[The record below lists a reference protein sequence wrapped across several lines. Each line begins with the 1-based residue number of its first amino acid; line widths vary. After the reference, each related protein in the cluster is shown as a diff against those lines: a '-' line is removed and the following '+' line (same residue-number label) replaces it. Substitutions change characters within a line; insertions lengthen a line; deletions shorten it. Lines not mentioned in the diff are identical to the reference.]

1 MKHMKHCLAVCLIAA
16 LLLSCFSLPVL
27 ADVAAGDTI
36 AILGEDLTDQ
46 EKDDLMKEFGVTQDT
61 VILTISN
68 AEEHEAL
75 DGLIPAA
82 QIGTRAISSVMVTY
96 KKAGSGMNIRM
107 SHITYVTPQ
116 SYADALTTLGITDAD
131 IVVSAPFDVSGTA
144 ALTGIMKG
152 FEKLTGETI
161 DEDVKEAVNEEALL
175 STDLAQELTDALG
188 TDDAQETVS
197 NIISDIKVAI
207 NEKNPQTVEE
217 VEQIIRDILQKY
229 GITISDELFN
239 RLVSLFNKMKD
250 LDIDWQKVAD
260 SIEDGANQLFNKLMD
275 SANSDEARG
284 FFQKIGDWLSKLWEQ
299 IKSLF
304 S

>member
-27 ADVAAGDTI
+27 ADVAVGDTI

-116 SYADALTTLGITDAD
+116 SYADALITLGITDAD
-131 IVVSAPFDVSGTA
+131 IVVSAPYDVSGTA

-161 DEDVKEAVNEEALL
+161 DEEVKEAVNEEALL

-217 VEQIIRDILQKY
+217 IEQIIRDVLKKY

-239 RLVSLFNKMKD
+239 RLVALFNKMKD
-250 LDIDWQKVAD
+250 LDIDWQQVAN
-260 SIEDGANQLFNKLMD
+260 SIEEGANQLFDKLMD

>member
-27 ADVAAGDTI
+27 ADVAVGDTI

-116 SYADALTTLGITDAD
+116 SYADALITLGITDAD
-131 IVVSAPFDVSGTA
+131 IVVSAPYDVSGTA

-161 DEDVKEAVNEEALL
+161 DEEVKEAVNEEALL

-217 VEQIIRDILQKY
+217 IEQIIRDVLQKY

-239 RLVSLFNKMKD
+239 RLVALFNKMKD
-250 LDIDWQKVAD
+250 LDIDWQQVAN
-260 SIEDGANQLFNKLMD
+260 SIEEGANQLFDKLMD